1 MTRTDVV
8 HREVSLADLG
18 AVAAEIVKYTGKT
31 KVWLFY
37 GEMGAGKTTLIKEIC
52 RALGVTEPTSSPTFA
67 LVNEYSATLYDRI
80 FHFDFYRIRH
90 EAEAYDIGVDE
101 YFYSGF
107 PCLVEWP
114 EKIPTLIPP
123 AHARVDIT
131 LETETQR
138 TIAITLHDGK
148 EENGI

>member
-1 MTRTDVV
+1 MTRTDVE
-8 HREVSLADLG
+8 HRSVTLEALG
-18 AVAAEIVKYTGKT
+18 TVAADIIKYMTHT

-37 GEMGAGKTTLIKEIC
+37 GEMGAGKTTFIKEIC
-52 RALGVTEPTSSPTFA
+52 RALGVEEATSSPTFA
-67 LVNEYSATLYDRI
+67 LVNEYSATAFDRI

-123 AHARVDIT
+123 AHARVVIT
-131 LETETQR
+131 LENETQR

>member
-1 MTRTDVV
+1 MI
-8 HREVSLADLG
+8 HPAVSLKELNT
-18 AVAAEIVKYTGKT
+18 VAGEIARATEKH

-52 RALGVTEPTSSPTFA
+52 RALGVQEATSSPTFA
-67 LVNEYSATLYDRI
+67 LVNEYRTDTDNRV

-90 EAEAYDIGVDE
+90 EVEAYDIGVDE

-114 EKIPTLIPP
+114 EKIPSLIPP
-123 AHARVDIT
+123 VHARVDIT
-131 LETETQR
+131 LENETQR
-138 TIAITLHDGK
+138 TIVITLHDGK